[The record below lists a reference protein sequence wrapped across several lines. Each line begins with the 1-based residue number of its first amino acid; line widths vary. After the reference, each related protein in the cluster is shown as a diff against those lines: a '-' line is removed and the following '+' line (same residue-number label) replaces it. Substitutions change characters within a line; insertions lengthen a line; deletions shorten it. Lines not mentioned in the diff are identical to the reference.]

1 MKSELK
7 HGERTIRRQ
16 RQDEN
21 RGSVAKNSCC
31 ENCPEISQEKQTESN
46 VDERDL
52 GSEKV
57 HLHVQMSML
66 SVAFTVSAVG

>member
-1 MKSELK
+1 MSEL
-7 HGERTIRRQ
+7 IRRK

-21 RGSVAKNSCC
+21 RGSSAKNSC

>member
-1 MKSELK
+1 MSELI
-7 HGERTIRRQ
+7 IRRQ

-21 RGSVAKNSCC
+21 RGSFAKNSC

>member
-1 MKSELK
+1 MKNELK
-7 HGERTIRRQ
+7 HGERRRQ

-21 RGSVAKNSCC
+21 RRSFAKKLRK
-31 ENCPEISQEKQTESN
+31 NCPEISQEKQTESK

-52 GSEKV
+52 GSEKF

>member
-1 MKSELK
+1 MKNELK
-7 HGERTIRRQ
+7 HGERRRQ

-21 RGSVAKNSCC
+21 RRSFAKKLRK
-31 ENCPEISQEKQTESN
+31 NCPEISQEKQTESK